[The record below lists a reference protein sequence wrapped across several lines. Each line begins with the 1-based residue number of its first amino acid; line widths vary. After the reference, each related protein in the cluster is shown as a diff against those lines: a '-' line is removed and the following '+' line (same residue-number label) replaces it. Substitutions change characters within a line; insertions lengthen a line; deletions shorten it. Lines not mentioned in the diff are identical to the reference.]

1 MNNSMIGN
9 LSRDTLTTALRAITQ
24 DLDTL
29 ANGAAIQRHKVAADE
44 IRALLK
50 SQEEMA
56 ACAKSQVDAQPVYMV
71 RTHGSSCW
79 EEVSGE
85 SLELCQADPAEYEV
99 RKLYTYAEASEVE
112 RLRAELGQA
121 TGEYDRAVNRVSAAR
136 DESESLRAQ
145 LALPAGIGRLINTQD
160 NRGTDQPLFAVMEK
174 REFVTLDT
182 HDHDRIVWVETQS
195 GDYNKASPSYA
206 KTLEQKYQSSED
218 YPSHWERYAM
228 KDIDVFV
235 TACFTEQGCI
245 DFLARD
251 GHNHTKP
258 FIYAFGSFR
267 NAEYQ
272 SLRNW
277 LKALPASIQKPDG
290 HKCPNCDAGNL
301 KENNYAWHCDSCE
314 FVAPEQDG
322 ELDE

>member
-1 MNNSMIGN
+1 MNNPVIGN
-9 LSRDTLTTALRAITQ
+9 LSRDTLTTALRAITH
-24 DLDTL
+24 DLETL
-29 ANGAAIQRHKVAADE
+29 ANGAAIQRHQIAAGE

-99 RKLYTYAEASEVE
+99 RKLYTHADAGEVIKLRSDLGHARRQYQEMLDQAVVRLGE
-112 RLRAELGQA
+112 RETLRAL
-121 TGEYDRAVNRVSAAR
+121 
-136 DESESLRAQ
+136 
-145 LALPAGIGRLINTQD
+145 LAMPVEIGHLINSQD
-160 NRGTDQPLFAVMEK
+160 NRHTDQPLFAVMEK
-174 REFVTLDT
+174 RAMVTLDT
-182 HDHDRIVWVETQS
+182 HDHDRIEWIETKS
-195 GDYNKASPSYA
+195 GNCNKASPSYA

-218 YPSHWERYAM
+218 YPSHWERYAV

-258 FIYAFGSFR
+258 FIYAFGSYR

-277 LKALPASIQKPDG
+277 LKALPATIQKPEG
-290 HKCPNCDAGNL
+290 HKCPNCDTGTL

-314 FVAPEQDG
+314 FIAPEQDG